1 MDLSAITA
9 ALGGVKHALGIVEV
23 ASDAKKALDIA
34 GVKVELLTTLAKV
47 CSDLADANMAQVA
60 LAEELRQ
67 AKETI
72 ARDKKWARE
81 AKRYRLAALGP
92 AAHAYALKP
101 EAAGEEPPHHLCQP
115 CYEQQHKVILQFSGY
130 ADGCLRLSCARC
142 HAALLV
148 REEITG
154 GVIASRRRPSISDG
168 Y

>member
-9 ALGGVKHALGIVEV
+9 ALGGVQHALGIVE
-23 ASDAKKALDIA
+23 AAADAKKAVDIA

-47 CSDLADANMAQVA
+47 IGDLATTNIAQVA

-81 AKRYRLAALGP
+81 AKRYRLQALGP

-101 EAAGEEPPHHLCQP
+101 EAAGEEPMHHLCQP
-115 CYEQQHKVILQFSGY
+115 CYEQQHKMILQFSGY
-130 ADGCLRLSCARC
+130 ADGCRRLSCPRC

-148 REEITG
+148 REPVVGEVIT
-154 GVIASRRRPSISDG
+154 ARRRPSITDG